1 MDSAEAAFLV
11 SPRGRDLLAAARE
24 LRALDPLARRT
35 RLDMHARP
43 HEARAALA
51 QDALRAR
58 AARKTPLADR
68 LLFTREALEQGSP
81 ARVADERA
89 ARFAPYAT
97 VADLGAGIG
106 LDTIALAQ
114 AGRRVV
120 AVERDPVR
128 AALLAH
134 NVAAAGLADRVT
146 IVEGD
151 ALADPPAAD
160 AAFLDPDRRPG
171 DRRTREAAEF
181 EPAPGGWSDLAAR
194 YAALL
199 VKLAP
204 GAQPDDEGPPFEWV
218 SLDGEMKEARAGF
231 GAFARPDRR
240 RRALL
245 LPQGTVVEGEG
256 VDWPPTRAVRVG
268 DWILDPD
275 PAIVLARLVGD
286 AARSIG
292 AAPVH
297 RADRIPRRRRAR
309 RLRDLAPRGCDH
321 LDRCG
326 RTPRDRRRAR
336 RRPRRGA
343 LRGASRTAPTSG
355 GGGSDRVGSRPAAVL
370 VTRGADDRYLSF
382 WSFASGDS
390 GLTRGGIAVRPGL
403 MP

>member
-97 VADLGAGIG
+97 VADLGAGVG

-297 RADRIPRRRRAR
+297 ARIAYLVADAPAAFATSLRVDAITSTDAAELRATAAAHDVGRVEVRCRGVEDGADVWRRRI
-309 RLRDLAPRGCDH
+309 
-321 LDRCG
+321 
-326 RTPRDRRRAR
+326 
-336 RRPRRGA
+336 RP
-343 LRGASRTAPTSG
+343 
-355 GGGSDRVGSRPAAVL
+355 VGSRPAAVL